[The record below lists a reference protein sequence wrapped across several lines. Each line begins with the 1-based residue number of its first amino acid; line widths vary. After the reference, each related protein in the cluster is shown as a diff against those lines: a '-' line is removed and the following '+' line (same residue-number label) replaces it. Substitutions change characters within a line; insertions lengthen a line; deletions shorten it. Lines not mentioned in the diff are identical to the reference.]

1 MPHVFE
7 GHKSIYVINPDI
19 WGPVLRD
26 IIFTFFRDIMKTT
39 LSSVW
44 IRVLCCLVILFNGSM
59 LMAQFPETISVPSFT
74 GKPVQSSVLKPGV
87 RYKVTVS
94 GTYSMWKWLPNI
106 DSIGVDANY
115 IYDVPRSEID
125 AMRWPEEQYI
135 IYPLDTVI
143 SLPLPQWVGSET
155 IFPPNNPIISIL
167 FPLYKF
173 DFRKHMGFRIDGSP
187 MLPRQSYNP
196 NNIYSYVTVGLGKAL
211 TFQILDSVISV
222 VSGRTLPAYLDN
234 AGHLTVRIEQTQP
247 DSIYVDECGDH
258 VAIDSAKYMKLGLN
272 IALLRNAFD
281 PASKPYNLLK
291 EGKFNKIGLLDRG
304 IFYCADSMSCSSEVK
319 GSLALSMVFDRSG
332 SMLFDINQNTGEIR
346 ADAARAAGI
355 GFVNKLSD
363 NDKLSILSFADAV
376 SVDKDWSAK
385 NANPTAINTINNIY
399 SRVNGRTAFYAALI
413 QAINR
418 TKTQTTTKKA
428 IIALTD
434 GVNNIDPLNVQ
445 DVFNAISTSGTL
457 PIYIV
462 ALGFDLTEPGMQAA
476 IENMKEIAKRSN
488 GKFFTVQDSAE
499 LIKVYDQLSTEVKS
513 EECCTVYFNVS
524 PCDST
529 NDTERT
535 ATVYYID
542 NGNVKTK
549 DITYKTPCKKLLA
562 GMRMRDIDPSQAA
575 PQKPIHI
582 LKITNARQFA
592 LSVPQH
598 AKGLITIELYDPNGM
613 LIGEVYR
620 NNHNAGKQ
628 EIPLSFKG
636 IEKGL
641 YRAVIRV
648 NGEMIHQL
656 PMEVIQ

>member
-1 MPHVFE
+1 
-7 GHKSIYVINPDI
+7 
-19 WGPVLRD
+19 
-26 IIFTFFRDIMKTT
+26 MKTT
-39 LSSVW
+39 LSYVW
-44 IRVLCCLVILFNGSM
+44 IRVLCCLAILFNGSF

-74 GKPVQSSVLKPGV
+74 GKPVQSSLLKPGV

-94 GTYSMWKWLPNI
+94 GTYSMWRWLPNI

-115 IYDVPRSEID
+115 IYDVPRSEIE

-135 IYPLDTVI
+135 IYPLDTVT

-173 DFRKHMGFRIDGSP
+173 DFRKHMGFRIDGTP

-196 NNIYSYVTVGLGKAL
+196 NNIYSYVTVGQGKSL

-234 AGHLTVRIEQTQP
+234 SGHLTVRIEETKS
-247 DSIYVDECGDH
+247 DSIYVDECGNH
-258 VAIDSAKYMKLGLN
+258 IAVDSSKFMRLGLN

-281 PASKPYNLLK
+281 PNSKPYNLLK

-304 IFYCADSMSCSSEVK
+304 IFYCADSMSCTSEIK

-332 SMLFDINQNTGEIR
+332 SMLFDINQNTGELR
-346 ADAARAAGI
+346 ADAAKSAGI
-355 GFVNKLSD
+355 SFVNKLCD
-363 NDKLSILSFADAV
+363 NDRLSIISFANNV
-376 SVDKDWSAK
+376 TIDKPWSTK
-385 NANPTAINTINNIY
+385 NQTPTAINTINSIY
-399 SRVNGRTAFYAALI
+399 ANVNGRTAFYAALI
-413 QAINR
+413 EAINQ
-418 TKTQTTTKKA
+418 TQTQTTTKKA

-434 GVNNIDPLNVQ
+434 GVNNISPDITA
-445 DVFNAISTSGTL
+445 VFNAISKSGTL

-462 ALGFDLTEPGMQAA
+462 ALGFDQTEPGI
-476 IENMKEIAKRSN
+476 IEALDNMREIAKRSN
-488 GKFFTVQDSAE
+488 GKLFTVQDSAE
-499 LIKVYDQLSTEVKS
+499 LIKVYDQLSTEVRS
-513 EECCTVYFNVS
+513 EECCTVYFKVS

-529 NDTERT
+529 KSDTVRT
-535 ATVYYID
+535 ATIYYMD
-542 NGNVKTK
+542 NGTVKTK

-575 PQKPIHI
+575 NLKPIQI
-582 LKITNARQFA
+582 LKIINAQQFVMN
-592 LSVPQH
+592 VPQH
-598 AKGLITIELYDPNGM
+598 AKGMVTIELYDSDGIM
-613 LIGEVYR
+613 IGEIYK
-620 NNHNAGKQ
+620 NNHKAGKQ
-628 EIPLSFKG
+628 EIPLKFKG

-656 PMEVIQ
+656 PVEVVQ

>member
-1 MPHVFE
+1 
-7 GHKSIYVINPDI
+7 
-19 WGPVLRD
+19 
-26 IIFTFFRDIMKTT
+26 
-39 LSSVW
+39 
-44 IRVLCCLVILFNGSM
+44 
-59 LMAQFPETISVPSFT
+59 MAQFPETISVPSFT
-74 GKPVQSSVLKPGV
+74 GKPVQSSLLKPGV

-94 GTYSMWKWLPNI
+94 GTYSMWRWLPNI

-115 IYDVPRSEID
+115 IYDVPRSEIE

-135 IYPLDTVI
+135 IYPLDTVT

-173 DFRKHMGFRIDGSP
+173 DFRKHMGFRIDGTP

-196 NNIYSYVTVGLGKAL
+196 NNIYSYVTVGQGKSL

-234 AGHLTVRIEQTQP
+234 SGHLTVRIEETKS

-258 VAIDSAKYMKLGLN
+258 IAVDSSKFMRLGLN

-281 PASKPYNLLK
+281 PNSKPYNLLK

-304 IFYCADSMSCSSEVK
+304 IFYCADSMSCTSEIK

-332 SMLFDINQNTGEIR
+332 SMLFDINQNTGELR
-346 ADAARAAGI
+346 ADAARSAGI
-355 GFVNKLSD
+355 SFVNKLSD
-363 NDKLSILSFADAV
+363 NDRLSIISFANNV
-376 SVDKDWSAK
+376 TIDKPWSTK
-385 NANPTAINTINNIY
+385 NQTPTAINTINSIY
-399 SRVNGRTAFYAALI
+399 ANVNGRTAFYAALI
-413 QAINR
+413 EAINQ
-418 TKTQTTTKKA
+418 TQTQTTTKKA

-434 GVNNIDPLNVQ
+434 GVNNISPDITA
-445 DVFNAISTSGTL
+445 VFNAISKSGTL

-462 ALGFDLTEPGMQAA
+462 ALGFDQTEPGIKEALD
-476 IENMKEIAKRSN
+476 NMGEIAKRSN
-488 GKFFTVQDSAE
+488 GKLFTVQDSAE
-499 LIKVYDQLSTEVKS
+499 LIKVYDQLSTEVRS
-513 EECCTVYFNVS
+513 EECCTVYFKVS

-529 NDTERT
+529 KSDTVRT
-535 ATVYYID
+535 ATIYYMD
-542 NGNVKTK
+542 NGTVKTK

-575 PQKPIHI
+575 NLKPIQI
-582 LKITNARQFA
+582 LKIINAQQFVMN
-592 LSVPQH
+592 VPQH
-598 AKGLITIELYDPNGM
+598 AKGMVTIELYDSDGIM
-613 LIGEVYR
+613 IGEIYK
-620 NNHNAGKQ
+620 NNHKAGKQ
-628 EIPLSFKG
+628 EIPLKFKG

-656 PMEVIQ
+656 PVEVVQ

>member
-1 MPHVFE
+1 
-7 GHKSIYVINPDI
+7 
-19 WGPVLRD
+19 
-26 IIFTFFRDIMKTT
+26 IMKTT
-39 LSSVW
+39 LSYVW
-44 IRVLCCLVILFNGSM
+44 IRVLCCLAILFNGSF

-74 GKPVQSSVLKPGV
+74 GKPVQSSLLKPGV

-94 GTYSMWKWLPNI
+94 GTYSMWRWLPNI

-115 IYDVPRSEID
+115 IYDVPRSEIE

-135 IYPLDTVI
+135 IYPLDTVT
-143 SLPLPQWVGSET
+143 SLPLPKWVGSDT

-173 DFRKHMGFRIDGSP
+173 DFRKHMGFRIDGTP

-196 NNIYSYVTVGLGKAL
+196 NNIYSYVTVGQGKSL

-234 AGHLTVRIEQTQP
+234 SGHLTVRIEETKS

-258 VAIDSAKYMKLGLN
+258 IAVDSSKFMRLGLN

-281 PASKPYNLLK
+281 PNSKPYNLLK

-304 IFYCADSMSCSSEVK
+304 IFYCADSMSCTSEIK

-332 SMLFDINQNTGEIR
+332 SMLFDINQNTGELR
-346 ADAARAAGI
+346 ADAARSAGI
-355 GFVNKLSD
+355 SFVNKLSD
-363 NDKLSILSFADAV
+363 NDRLSIISFANNV
-376 SVDKDWSAK
+376 TIDKPWSTK
-385 NANPTAINTINNIY
+385 NQTPTAINTINSIY
-399 SRVNGRTAFYAALI
+399 ANVNGRTAFYAALI
-413 QAINR
+413 EAINQ
-418 TKTQTTTKKA
+418 TQTQTTTKKA

-434 GVNNIDPLNVQ
+434 GVNNISPDTTA
-445 DVFNAISTSGTL
+445 VFNAISKSGTL

-462 ALGFDLTEPGMQAA
+462 ALGFDQTEPGIKEALD
-476 IENMKEIAKRSN
+476 NMREIAKRSN
-488 GKFFTVQDSAE
+488 GKLFTVQDSAE
-499 LIKVYDQLSTEVKS
+499 LIKVYDQLSTEVRS
-513 EECCTVYFNVS
+513 EECCTVYFKVS

-529 NDTERT
+529 KSDTVRT
-535 ATVYYID
+535 ATIYYMD
-542 NGNVKTK
+542 NGTVKTK

-575 PQKPIHI
+575 KLKPIQI
-582 LKITNARQFA
+582 LKIINAQQFVMN
-592 LSVPQH
+592 VPQH
-598 AKGLITIELYDPNGM
+598 AKGMVTIELYDSDGIM
-613 LIGEVYR
+613 IGEIYK
-620 NNHNAGKQ
+620 NNHKAGKQ
-628 EIPLSFKG
+628 EIPLKFKG

-656 PMEVIQ
+656 PVEVVQ

>member
-1 MPHVFE
+1 
-7 GHKSIYVINPDI
+7 
-19 WGPVLRD
+19 
-26 IIFTFFRDIMKTT
+26 
-39 LSSVW
+39 
-44 IRVLCCLVILFNGSM
+44 
-59 LMAQFPETISVPSFT
+59 MAQFPETISVPSFT
-74 GKPVQSSVLKPGV
+74 GKPVQSSLLKPGV

-94 GTYSMWKWLPNI
+94 GTYSMWRWLPNI

-115 IYDVPRSEID
+115 IYDVPRSEIE

-135 IYPLDTVI
+135 IYPLDTVT

-173 DFRKHMGFRIDGSP
+173 DFRKHMGFRIDGTP

-196 NNIYSYVTVGLGKAL
+196 NNIYSYVTVGQGKSL

-234 AGHLTVRIEQTQP
+234 SGHLTVRIEETKS

-258 VAIDSAKYMKLGLN
+258 IAVDSSKFMRLGLN

-281 PASKPYNLLK
+281 PNSKPYNLLK

-304 IFYCADSMSCSSEVK
+304 IFYCADSMSCTSEIK

-332 SMLFDINQNTGEIR
+332 SMLFDINQNTGELR
-346 ADAARAAGI
+346 ADAARSAGI
-355 GFVNKLSD
+355 SFVNKLSD
-363 NDKLSILSFADAV
+363 NDRLSIISFANNV
-376 SVDKDWSAK
+376 TIDKPWSTK
-385 NANPTAINTINNIY
+385 NQTPTAINTINSIY
-399 SRVNGRTAFYAALI
+399 ANVNGRTAFYAALI
-413 QAINR
+413 EAINQ
-418 TKTQTTTKKA
+418 TQTQTTTKKA

-434 GVNNIDPLNVQ
+434 GVNNISPDTTA
-445 DVFNAISTSGTL
+445 VFNAISKSGTL

-462 ALGFDLTEPGMQAA
+462 ALGFDQTEPGIKEALD
-476 IENMKEIAKRSN
+476 NMREIAKRSN
-488 GKFFTVQDSAE
+488 GKLFTVQDSAE
-499 LIKVYDQLSTEVKS
+499 LIKVYDQLSTEVRS
-513 EECCTVYFNVS
+513 EECCTVYFKVS

-529 NDTERT
+529 KSDTVRT
-535 ATVYYID
+535 ATIYYMD
-542 NGNVKTK
+542 NGTVKTK

-575 PQKPIHI
+575 KLKPIQI
-582 LKITNARQFA
+582 LKIINAQQFVMN
-592 LSVPQH
+592 VPQH
-598 AKGLITIELYDPNGM
+598 AKGMVTIELYDSDGIM
-613 LIGEVYR
+613 IGEIYK
-620 NNHNAGKQ
+620 NNHKAGKQ
-628 EIPLSFKG
+628 EIPLKFKG

-656 PMEVIQ
+656 PVEVVQ

>member
-1 MPHVFE
+1 
-7 GHKSIYVINPDI
+7 
-19 WGPVLRD
+19 
-26 IIFTFFRDIMKTT
+26 
-39 LSSVW
+39 
-44 IRVLCCLVILFNGSM
+44 
-59 LMAQFPETISVPSFT
+59 MAQFPETISVPSFT
-74 GKPVQSSVLKPGV
+74 GKPVQSSLLKPGV

-94 GTYSMWKWLPNI
+94 GTYSMWRWLPNI

-115 IYDVPRSEID
+115 IYDVPRSEIE

-135 IYPLDTVI
+135 IYPLDTVT

-173 DFRKHMGFRIDGSP
+173 DFRKHMGFRIDGTP

-196 NNIYSYVTVGLGKAL
+196 NNIYSYVTVGQGKSL

-234 AGHLTVRIEQTQP
+234 SGHLTVRIEETKS

-258 VAIDSAKYMKLGLN
+258 IAVDSSKFMRLGLN

-281 PASKPYNLLK
+281 PNSKPYNLLK

-304 IFYCADSMSCSSEVK
+304 IFYCADSMSCTSEIK

-332 SMLFDINQNTGEIR
+332 SMLFDINQNTGELR
-346 ADAARAAGI
+346 ADAARSAGI
-355 GFVNKLSD
+355 SFVNKLSD
-363 NDKLSILSFADAV
+363 NDRLSIISFANNV
-376 SVDKDWSAK
+376 TIDKPWSTK
-385 NANPTAINTINNIY
+385 NQTPTAINTINSIY
-399 SRVNGRTAFYAALI
+399 ANVNGRTAFYAALI
-413 QAINR
+413 EAINQ
-418 TKTQTTTKKA
+418 TQTQTTTKKA

-434 GVNNIDPLNVQ
+434 GVNNISPDTTA
-445 DVFNAISTSGTL
+445 VFNAISKSGTL

-462 ALGFDLTEPGMQAA
+462 ALGFDQTEPGIKEALD
-476 IENMKEIAKRSN
+476 NMREIAKRSN
-488 GKFFTVQDSAE
+488 GKLFTVQDSAE
-499 LIKVYDQLSTEVKS
+499 LIKVYDQLSTEVRS
-513 EECCTVYFNVS
+513 EECCTVYFKVS

-529 NDTERT
+529 KSDTVRT
-535 ATVYYID
+535 ATIYYMD
-542 NGNVKTK
+542 NGTVKTK

-575 PQKPIHI
+575 NLKPIQI
-582 LKITNARQFA
+582 LKIINAQQFVMN
-592 LSVPQH
+592 VPQH
-598 AKGLITIELYDPNGM
+598 AKGMVTIELYDSDGIM
-613 LIGEVYR
+613 IGEIYK
-620 NNHNAGKQ
+620 NNHKAGKQ
-628 EIPLSFKG
+628 EIPLKFKG

-656 PMEVIQ
+656 PVEVVQ